1 MSAAPEDSANQEPES
16 SGRQNLGPEYDRARE
31 RAEVLLNTWGTRL
44 GSFAAT
50 VGSSVQKAA
59 ARAREEAEDIW
70 AEARAQAQQAQQ
82 AAHKES
88 QPPAP

>member
-1 MSAAPEDSANQEPES
+1 MSASPDNGANLTPENI
-16 SGRQNLGPEYDRARE
+16 GPEYEQARE
-31 RAEVLLNTWGTRL
+31 RAEVLLNEWGRRL

-70 AEARAQAQQAQQ
+70 AEAQAMR
-82 AAHKES
+82 KES
-88 QPPAP
+88 QPPPS